1 MARVQKS
8 NGDSAS
14 EEAYR
19 SRTAT
24 SHSMNLKAREYLP
37 GGDSRS
43 TIYYTPY
50 PMFFARGEGC
60 YLYDADGNRFLDFT
74 CNHTSLILGYGHPEV
89 KRALREQIEMGTCF
103 PGPTEPQIRLA
114 QMICERTPSM
124 ERVRFA
130 NSGTEATMNAIRAAR
145 AFTGRTKVIK
155 AEGAFHGTHDV
166 MEVSIAPNPQEAG
179 PQERPIG
186 LQHVEGIPGTV
197 LQDVVIMPF
206 NDPDG
211 ARRIIEEYGDE
222 VSSVIVEPVMG
233 SAGMIPATQEYL
245 ETLREVTENLG
256 TLLIFDEVITYRLAL
271 GGAQEYY
278 GVTPDLTCLG
288 KMIGGGLPLGVFG
301 GRADIMSL
309 FDPVPGKPAI
319 HHGGSF
325 NANPMSL
332 VAGAATLEQL
342 TPEVYGKLSY
352 LGDRLRHNLEE
363 LFMDVEL
370 PARITG
376 LGSLFGVHLTDGPVN
391 TYRDAQKGNTALRH
405 QIFLGMLNEGI
416 VMDPRGAGC
425 LSVAIGESEIDDFVT
440 TMQRVLGQMDYA
452 NFG

>member
-89 KRALREQIEMGTCF
+89 KQALREQIEMGTCF

-391 TYRDAQKGNTALRH
+391 TYRDAQKGNIALRH